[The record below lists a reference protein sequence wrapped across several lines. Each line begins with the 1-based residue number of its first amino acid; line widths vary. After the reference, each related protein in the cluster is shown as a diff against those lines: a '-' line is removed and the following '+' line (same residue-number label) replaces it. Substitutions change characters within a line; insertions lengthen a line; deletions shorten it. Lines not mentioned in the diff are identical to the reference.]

1 MEPHGRLTLYR
12 AMVLI
17 RTFEEGLLREHSIGK
32 KPRFDLSEG
41 PVPGRLHLAAGQE
54 PAAVGVCAALEEG
67 DAVTATH
74 RAHHFAIA
82 HGVRLRVLAAEIFGR
97 TEGLAR
103 GRGGHQ
109 HLVDPARN
117 FRSSGSAGEGLPAAV
132 GHALAFRRQGGG
144 RVAVAVIGDGAANRG
159 VFHESLNLAS
169 VWSLPVIFV
178 VENNDWAFS
187 APYISS
193 TSVPAHVER
202 ALAYDIPGE
211 LVDDNSVEA
220 VEAVTRSAVER
231 ARSGEGPSLVEVRTL
246 RLWGHAQGDDQAYRF
261 DLDSV
266 PGRDPIPA
274 YEARLRAEGLVDDD
288 VVRLVRKQARE
299 KVADA
304 IAFARRGGEPSPE
317 TALDYVFV

>member
-1 MEPHGRLTLYR
+1 MEPHGGLSLYR
-12 AMVLI
+12 VMVLI
-17 RTFEEGLLREHSIGK
+17 RTFEEGLLREYAIGK
-32 KPRFDLSEG
+32 HPRFDLSAG
-41 PVPGRLHLAAGQE
+41 PIPGRMHLAAGQE
-54 PAAVGVCAALEEG
+54 PVAAGVCAALEEG

-82 HGVRLRVLAAEIFGR
+82 HGVRLRLLAAEIFGR

-117 FRSSGSAGEGLPAAV
+117 FRSSASAGEGLPAAV
-132 GHALAFRRQGGG
+132 GQALAFQRQRGE

-159 VFHESLNLAS
+159 VFHESLNLAA

-187 APYISS
+187 APHISS

-211 LVDDNSVEA
+211 RVGDNSVEA
-220 VEAVTRSAVER
+220 VHAAAKSAVAR
-231 ARSGEGPSLVEVRTL
+231 ARAGEGPSLLEVSTL
-246 RLWGHAQGDDQAYRF
+246 RLWGHAEGDDQAYRF
-261 DLDSV
+261 DLDAV

-274 YEARLRAEGLVDDD
+274 YEALLRGQGLLDDD
-288 VVRLVRKQARE
+288 VARLVRKQSRE